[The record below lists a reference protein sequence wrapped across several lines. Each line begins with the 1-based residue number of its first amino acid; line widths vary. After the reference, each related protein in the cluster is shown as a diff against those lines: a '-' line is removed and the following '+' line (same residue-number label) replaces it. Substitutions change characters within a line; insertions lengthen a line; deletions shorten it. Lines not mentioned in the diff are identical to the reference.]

1 MTTKNNTLVSDKVQA
16 LIDKLQRTQSDGD
29 HMDVYTVLDVLSNL
43 FDLLARAKLTGEKNA
58 LIAIANFIAATA
70 DVPWHELDFDVSEAV
85 HKTAEETA
93 KQYGA
98 STDAAPGVVLNA
110 LAALTDLLVDGAVVA
125 DSDPRAADIFDAVVA
140 EFAEKSTA
148 PVITGAAPVSTGAEQ
163 KKDLPAEI
171 YTPKLMQRVF
181 KPEPFSQAL
190 ASKLQMALVHY
201 TGTQGNTLRALAF
214 EEPNKTETQFLIL
227 ETGECLAVNKDK
239 LSFAMIDDESYA
251 EVPAALLAF
260 VVAAVAELEMCDLI
274 RSETA
279 RAIEAGALG
288 QFTTDICTVNIAA
301 DDLKPL
307 LHVID
312 TASNDGSIGVT
323 GATGPVGAMVRFP
336 VPNVPELFVVLE
348 AQVGATGPY
357 VVARLVDISAGAERV
372 LMRLDQPRH
381 DAAKGLY
388 FFPHAK
394 QAIVLKA

>member
-1 MTTKNNTLVSDKVQA
+1 MTTKNKTSAADKVRSLVEKFNAQDDGEA
-16 LIDKLQRTQSDGD
+16 LFLTSRL
-29 HMDVYTVLDVLSNL
+29 LDVLFYAQALSYSENPTI
-43 FDLLARAKLTGEKNA
+43 KL
-58 LIAIANFIAATA
+58 ANFVASVA
-70 DVPWHELDFDVSEAV
+70 DVPWRDVQFSLAEAV
-85 HKTAEETA
+85 APEGRAATIAA
-93 KQYGA
+93 QYGA
-98 STDAAPGVVLNA
+98 KPEDIPRLLLEALAVFSDLLASGGVVNE
-110 LAALTDLLVDGAVVA
+110 DGVT
-125 DSDPRAADIFDAVVA
+125 PADIFDAVVA
-140 EFAEKSTA
+140 ELAENSTVSPA
-148 PVITGAAPVSTGAEQ
+148 PA
-163 KKDLPAEI
+163 LPPEI

-190 ASKLQMALVHY
+190 ASKLQMTLVHY
-201 TGTQGNTLRALAF
+201 TGARGNTLRALAF
-214 EEPNKTETQFLIL
+214 EEPNKTDTQFLIL

-239 LSFAMIDDESYA
+239 LSLAMIDDESYA

-312 TASNDGSIGVT
+312 TASTAGSIGVT

-348 AQVGATGPY
+348 AQVGAAGPY
-357 VVARLVDISAGAERV
+357 VVARLVDVSAGAERV